1 MASRHRP
8 ISPRART
15 SFVSRLLVPVLIAG
29 LIFAGLA
36 VVTVVNGGLTLPF
49 GGGVLFAFDGEE
61 AGGVAPGQV
70 RPAGTVPVYAL
81 PRPLPAYT
89 EITVEHLLTK
99 DGLHEVPV
107 NEEFIEARG
116 LFRKDLSTEGIN
128 RILGRVLNRNCGTNR
143 ALRESDFY
151 PKDTRAGPTAAI
163 SPGLRGIWIDIS
175 DVQGLA
181 DVRVGDCIDLIAA
194 RSEMAASPA
203 DSNVLGNL
211 TDPIM
216 RARLQRM
223 SKSRT
228 NMRQT
233 SSWMVARNARVIN
246 PKRSRALTAGKPQ
259 PAGPPTVEEVFLAM
273 KPSEVALFSQAL
285 AQDVSILAAP
295 RSGQPEDAP
304 TEIEDSKPV
313 DVEAEMRRMLTGDDA
328 VEPVFGV
335 VEVIRGGERHSV
347 TVPRA
352 EKEDDGR

>member
-15 SFVSRLLVPVLIAG
+15 SIVSRLLVPVLIAG

-61 AGGVAPGQV
+61 TGGVAPGQV
-70 RPAGTVPVYAL
+70 RPAGTVAVFAL
-81 PRPLPAYT
+81 PRSLPAFT
-89 EITVEHLLTK
+89 KITREHLLTQ
-99 DGLHEVPV
+99 DGLHNVPV
-107 NEEFIEARG
+107 VEEAIEPNG
-116 LFRKDLSTEGIN
+116 LFRTDLKGLQ
-128 RILGRVLNRNCGTNR
+128 RLLGRVLRRNKPVNF
-143 ALRESDFY
+143 ALTESDFL
-151 PKDTRAGPTAAI
+151 PEGTRAGPTAGI
-163 SPGLRGIWIDIS
+163 PPGKRGVWIDIS

-181 DVRVGDCIDLIAA
+181 DTRAGDCIDLIAA
-194 RSEMAASPA
+194 RLDKAAPA
-203 DSNVLGNL
+203 VDSSVLGNL

-216 RARLQRM
+216 RASLQRL
-223 SKSRT
+223 SQSRSS
-228 NMRQT
+228 RPQI
-233 SSWMVARNARVIN
+233 SSWVVARGALVIN
-246 PKRSRALTAGKPQ
+246 PKRSRELTAGKPQ
-259 PAGPPTVEEVFLAM
+259 PAGPATVEEVFLAM
-273 KPSEVALFSQAL
+273 EPNEVALLSQAL